1 MSGVFTAILFQLLTI
16 YGKTALGMGND
27 GGYIAFKSASR
38 MFRIWG
44 FRSFLV
50 EMTAFIVSFMSHL
63 YNTLWDN
70 ARQHDSKSALTTTG
84 KLIMSGSVILMLSGL
99 SCVRAVLNLASQ
111 LVFH

>member
-50 EMTAFIVSFMSHL
+50 EMTAFVVSFMCTGTIREQNEFLHL
-63 YNTLWDN
+63 L
-70 ARQHDSKSALTTTG
+70 
-84 KLIMSGSVILMLSGL
+84 
-99 SCVRAVLNLASQ
+99 
-111 LVFH
+111 